1 MATAASIKEII
12 SSDFHK
18 DLSLVPGKGDIAR
31 KSNEEAVKESIK
43 NLVLTGR
50 GERPFQPDL
59 GCDVRELLFEN
70 ATPQTLELIK
80 TTIENVIKTYEPRCN
95 LIGVD
100 VTGAVDSN
108 TITITIVF
116 TLINTL
122 EPVSFNIILD
132 RIR

>member
-70 ATPQTLELIK
+70 ATPQTLELMK

-100 VTGAVDSN
+100 VTGAIDSN
-108 TITITIVF
+108 TISITIVF

>member
-70 ATPQTLELIK
+70 ATPQTLELMK
-80 TTIENVIKTYEPRCN
+80 TTIENVIKTYETRCN

-108 TITITIVF
+108 TISITIVF

>member
-70 ATPQTLELIK
+70 ATPQTLELMK

>member
-70 ATPQTLELIK
+70 ATPQTLELMK

-108 TITITIVF
+108 TISITIVF

>member
-70 ATPQTLELIK
+70 ATPQTLELMK

-95 LIGVD
+95 LIGD
-100 VTGAVDSN
+100 YVT
-108 TITITIVF
+108 
-116 TLINTL
+116 
-122 EPVSFNIILD
+122 
-132 RIR
+132 

>member
-1 MATAASIKEII
+1 M
-12 SSDFHK
+12 
-18 DLSLVPGKGDIAR
+18 
-31 KSNEEAVKESIK
+31 
-43 NLVLTGR
+43 LTGR

-70 ATPQTLELIK
+70 ATPQTLELMK

-108 TITITIVF
+108 TISITIVF